1 MTYVFDN
8 AWPLARAR
16 LMALADVHDPG
27 TIQQL
32 AARGVQDGWACLE
45 VGAGLGTITR
55 WLSQRVGPSGR
66 VLATDIDT
74 RFLDALGLDNVEVR
88 CHDILT
94 SPLPTAQFDLA
105 CARLVLEHV
114 SDPDWALQR
123 IAEALKPGGWLV
135 VEDVETLSV
144 APGTGEP
151 YDRVSAT
158 MAAMRDVASAAGVKL
173 RLGPSLARRLRTC
186 GLDRV
191 DCEGRLRMCRGN
203 SPSARLARLN
213 FEQLR
218 EPLLASRQLTIE
230 QFDEDVARLDD
241 DEYEWRSAILW
252 TAWGQRPVEHSS

>member
-1 MTYVFDN
+1 M
-8 AWPLARAR
+8 
-16 LMALADVHDPG
+16 
-27 TIQQL
+27 
-32 AARGVQDGWACLE
+32 
-45 VGAGLGTITR
+45 
-55 WLSQRVGPSGR
+55 
-66 VLATDIDT
+66 
-74 RFLDALGLDNVEVR
+74 
-88 CHDILT
+88 
-94 SPLPTAQFDLA
+94 
-105 CARLVLEHV
+105 
-114 SDPDWALQR
+114 
-123 IAEALKPGGWLV
+123 

-158 MAAMRDVASAAGVKL
+158 MTAMRDGAAAAGVKL

-218 EPLLASRQLTIE
+218 EPLLASGQLTIE

-241 DEYEWRSAILW
+241 DEYRVALGDPVDGVGTAAGGTLVMSSPSAL
-252 TAWGQRPVEHSS
+252 RPCLAICGSVLTFALLIGASRLSRHCDAHGVDRLGRLA